1 MCYDFH
7 MPEHQQIDFSG
18 LESDD
23 RDLLETWLAFAQ
35 AHVAMVDTLD
45 RRLEAAHHL
54 PVAWFEVLARL
65 SHGPG
70 GGLRMLELADQ
81 LLLSRSGVTRLM
93 DRLEAAGLIRREVYP
108 SDRRGTV
115 ALLTD
120 GGRAAFE
127 SASPDFLDELRE
139 CFGHLSL
146 HEATLLRSTLARLA
160 SANLARPSV

>member
-1 MCYDFH
+1 MV
-7 MPEHQQIDFSG
+7 EHQQIDFSG
-18 LESDD
+18 LEPGE
-23 RDLLETWLAFAQ
+23 RDLIETWLAFAQ
-35 AHVAMVDTLD
+35 AYVAMVDTLD

-120 GGRAAFE
+120 VGRAAFQ
-127 SASPDFLDELRE
+127 SASPDFLDELGVR
-139 CFGHLSL
+139 FGHLSAD
-146 HEATLLRSTLARLA
+146 EAALLRSTLAGLA
-160 SANLARPSV
+160 SANMAPSAPPR

>member
-1 MCYDFH
+1 MTEH
-7 MPEHQQIDFSG
+7 PEIDFSG
-18 LESDD
+18 LEPDD

-35 AHVAMVDTLD
+35 AHVSTVDALD

-65 SHGPG
+65 SHAPG

-93 DRLEAAGLIRREVYP
+93 DRLEAAGLIRREVYL

-120 GGRAAFE
+120 RGWDVFQRAT
-127 SASPDFLDELRE
+127 PDFLAMLRE
-139 CFGHLSL
+139 RFGRHLPA
-146 HEATLLRSTLARLA
+146 EEVTALRAALVR
-160 SANLARPSV
+160 LARPLTTDDRRPKA